1 MTLTRRRACLG
12 AISTALGRR
21 ANMVFLSGGSAV
33 QNSGGLMRPA
43 VQPVA
48 ADLFIQAHGDSFT
61 FDMGDFN
68 NYLFVLKASILASK
82 GLNARVARRG
92 INGISYNYRWP
103 SQPYNA
109 TLISDAATGV
119 DVSRVPGIDNWLL
132 VLAGTNG
139 MSVGLGG
146 NSAAVEYGNFKTYI
160 AQEIAAGWVASRI
173 VVGTCA
179 PRSTITE
186 VVRGAFNTSLVGD
199 DGGYGY
205 RVARLDL
212 NTNIGAAGANN
223 NLAYYQADATH
234 WNPAGHVEAAGVFF
248 NTMFP

>member
-119 DVSRVPGIDNWLL
+119 DVSRVPGIDNW
-132 VLAGTNG
+132 VACPRGYKWHECG
-139 MSVGLGG
+139 FGWKFSRRGIRKFQDVYRSRDRRGLGCESDRSR
-146 NSAAVEYGNFKTYI
+146 NLRSALNHYGSGARRVQHK
-160 AQEIAAGWVASRI
+160 SR
-173 VVGTCA
+173 
-179 PRSTITE
+179 
-186 VVRGAFNTSLVGD
+186 RG
-199 DGGYGY
+199 
-205 RVARLDL
+205 
-212 NTNIGAAGANN
+212 
-223 NLAYYQADATH
+223 
-234 WNPAGHVEAAGVFF
+234 
-248 NTMFP
+248 